1 MRRSLAALALAL
13 VLPLPALAGTITVKP
28 GETLSEIA
36 DRLGISMK
44 RLMELNG
51 ISKADHVEVGQKLK
65 VPGPA
70 GSSSRSSGGGAEAT
84 GRVTVRE
91 GDTLSDIAVRQG
103 MSLNQLIAL
112 NGLSRAD
119 HVEVGQTL
127 KVTGKGA
134 TAPAPNPFRK
144 GATMHVV
151 RSGENLSEIA
161 EGYGVPMSRLVA
173 INAINDPDHVE
184 VGTQLKLKGEPA
196 APRPRPV
203 EAAAPRPRPIEAA
216 APRPT
221 LAPAPRERPVQATA
235 PRPEPAAAAEVPMAS
250 QPVVTQATAI
260 ASSTAPATT
269 ASWQAAPAATASR
282 PIIPASTPVAASVR
296 TTPMARTPIAAAT
309 AAASTPIA
317 ATTPVASA
325 VPNPRPSTAAASIN
339 PRPVAPQ
346 TRTPSPAAT
355 QASAPATAVAT
366 SSWRRYGPLQVDWS
380 NWQPMGGSLV
390 APILN
395 AKGDTL
401 YLAINC
407 GARKMNA
414 TSAAGDWR
422 TWDDPQ
428 ADFERRLVND
438 LCSSRG

>member
-13 VLPLPALAGTITVKP
+13 VLPLPALAGDVTVKP

-51 ISKADHVEVGQKLK
+51 INKADHVEVGQKLK
-65 VPGPA
+65 VPGRA
-70 GSSSRSSGGGAEAT
+70 GSSSRSSGGGAVAT
-84 GRVTVRE
+84 GRLTVRE
-91 GDTLSDIAVRQG
+91 GDTLSEIAARQG

-112 NGLSRAD
+112 NGLSKAD

-127 KVTGKGA
+127 KVTGKAA
-134 TAPAPNPFRK
+134 TAAAPTPFRK
-144 GATMHVV
+144 GANVHVV
-151 RSGENLSEIA
+151 RSGESLSTIA

-184 VGTQLKLKGEPA
+184 VGSQLKLKGEPA
-196 APRPRPV
+196 APRPRP
-203 EAAAPRPRPIEAA
+203 PEAA

-221 LAPAPRERPVQATA
+221 PAPAPRERPVQAAA
-235 PRPEPAAAAEVPMAS
+235 PRPEPAAAAEVPQAS
-250 QPVVTQATAI
+250 QPVVTQAI
-260 ASSTAPATT
+260 ASATAPA
-269 ASWQAAPAATASR
+269 ASSWQPTAVAAP
-282 PIIPASTPVAASVR
+282 VR
-296 TTPMARTPIAAAT
+296 TTPVARTPIAAAA
-309 AAASTPIA
+309 AAASTPLA
-317 ATTPVASA
+317 AA
-325 VPNPRPSTAAASIN
+325 VPTPRPSTAAASIN

-346 TRTPSPAAT
+346 TRTAAAT
-355 QASAPATAVAT
+355 ATQFNAPATAVAT

>member
-1 MRRSLAALALAL
+1 MSLNQL
-13 VLPLPALAGTITVKP
+13 
-28 GETLSEIA
+28 IA
-36 DRLGISMK
+36 
-44 RLMELNG
+44 LNG
-51 ISKADHVEVGQKLK
+51 LSKADHVEVGQTLK
-65 VPGPA
+65 VTGRA
-70 GSSSRSSGGGAEAT
+70 GSSSRPSGSGAVAT
-84 GRVTVRE
+84 GRITVRE
-91 GDTLSDIAVRQG
+91 GDTLSEIASRQG

-112 NGLSRAD
+112 NGLSKAD

-127 KVTGKGA
+127 KVTGKVA
-134 TAPAPNPFRK
+134 TAPAPFRK
-144 GATMHVV
+144 GANVHVV
-151 RSGENLSEIA
+151 RSGESLSAIA
-161 EGYGVPMSRLVA
+161 DGYGVPMSRLVA
-173 INAINDPDHVE
+173 INSINDPDHVE
-184 VGTQLKLKGEPA
+184 VGSQLKLKGEPA

-203 EAAAPRPRPIEAA
+203 VAASPRPVVAA

-221 LAPAPRERPVQATA
+221 PAPAPRERPVQAEA
-235 PRPEPAAAAEVPMAS
+235 PRPEPAAAAEVPKTS
-250 QPVVTQATAI
+250 QPVVTQAI
-260 ASSTAPATT
+260 ASASSAAPTTASNTAPA
-269 ASWQAAPAATASR
+269 ASSWQPTPAATASR
-282 PIIPASTPVAASVR
+282 PITPASNAVAAPVR
-296 TTPMARTPIAAAT
+296 TTPVARTPIAAAIPV
-309 AAASTPIA
+309 AAA
-317 ATTPVASA
+317 
-325 VPNPRPSTAAASIN
+325 VPTPRPSTAAASIN

-346 TRTPSPAAT
+346 TRTAAPAAA
-355 QASAPATAVAT
+355 QVSAPAAVVAT

-395 AKGDTL
+395 PKGDTL

>member
-13 VLPLPALAGTITVKP
+13 LLPLPALAGTITVKP

-51 ISKADHVEVGQKLK
+51 INKADHVEVGQKLK
-65 VPGPA
+65 VPGRA
-70 GSSSRSSGGGAEAT
+70 GSSSRSSGGGAVAT

-151 RSGENLSEIA
+151 RSGESLSAIA

-184 VGTQLKLKGEPA
+184 VGTQLKLKGDPS

-221 LAPAPRERPVQATA
+221 LAPASGEGPVQAAA
-235 PRPEPAAAAEVPMAS
+235 PRPEPTAAAEVPKAS
-250 QPVVTQATAI
+250 QPVVTQAI
-260 ASSTAPATT
+260 SSASSI
-269 ASWQAAPAATASR
+269 APAAASSWPAASATATQASA
-282 PIIPASTPVAASVR
+282 PAPAVATPVR
-296 TTPMARTPIAAAT
+296 TSPVARAPIAAAT

-317 ATTPVASA
+317 ATTPVAAA
-325 VPNPRPSTAAASIN
+325 VPTPHPSTAAASIN

-346 TRTPSPAAT
+346 TRMPSPAAA
-355 QASAPATAVAT
+355 QASAPAAAVAT

>member
-51 ISKADHVEVGQKLK
+51 INKADHVEVGQKLK
-65 VPGPA
+65 VPGRA
-70 GSSSRSSGGGAEAT
+70 GSSSRSSGGGAVAT
-84 GRVTVRE
+84 GRLTVRE
-91 GDTLSDIAVRQG
+91 GDTLSEIAARQG

-112 NGLSRAD
+112 NGLSKAD

-127 KVTGKGA
+127 KVTGKVA
-134 TAPAPNPFRK
+134 TAAAPTPFRK
-144 GATMHVV
+144 GANVHVV
-151 RSGENLSEIA
+151 RSGESLSAIA
-161 EGYGVPMSRLVA
+161 DGYGVPMSRLVA

-203 EAAAPRPRPIEAA
+203 VAATPRPVEAA

-221 LAPAPRERPVQATA
+221 PAPVPRERPVQAEA
-235 PRPEPAAAAEVPMAS
+235 PRPEPAAAAEVPKAS
-250 QPVVTQATAI
+250 QPVVTQAI
-260 ASSTAPATT
+260 ASATAPA
-269 ASWQAAPAATASR
+269 ASSAVAAPVRMTPVARTSIAAAAAA
-282 PIIPASTPVAASVR
+282 ASTPVAA
-296 TTPMARTPIAAAT
+296 
-309 AAASTPIA
+309 
-317 ATTPVASA
+317 A
-325 VPNPRPSTAAASIN
+325 VPTPRPSTAAASIN

-346 TRTPSPAAT
+346 TRTAAAT
-355 QASAPATAVAT
+355 AVQASAPAAAVAT
-366 SSWRRYGPLQVDWS
+366 NSWRRYGPLQVDWS

>member
-13 VLPLPALAGTITVKP
+13 LLPLPALAGTITVKP

-51 ISKADHVEVGQKLK
+51 INKADHVEVGQKLK
-65 VPGPA
+65 VPGPS
-70 GSSSRSSGGGAEAT
+70 GSSTRASGGGAVTT

-134 TAPAPNPFRK
+134 TAAAPNPFRK

-151 RSGENLSEIA
+151 RSGESLSAIA

-184 VGTQLKLKGEPA
+184 VGSQLKLEGEPA

-203 EAAAPRPRPIEAA
+203 VTATPRPVEAA

-221 LAPAPRERPVQATA
+221 PAPAPRERPLQAEA
-235 PRPEPAAAAEVPMAS
+235 PRPEPAAAAEVPKAS
-250 QPVVTQATAI
+250 QPVVTQAI
-260 ASSTAPATT
+260 ASASTAVAPTSSATAPA
-269 ASWQAAPAATASR
+269 ASSWQPTPAATASR
-282 PIIPASTPVAASVR
+282 PITPAATPVAAPVR
-296 TTPMARTPIAAAT
+296 TTPVARTPIAAAA
-309 AAASTPIA
+309 AAASTPVA
-317 ATTPVASA
+317 AA
-325 VPNPRPSTAAASIN
+325 VPTPRPSTAAASIN

-346 TRTPSPAAT
+346 TRTPSPAAA
-355 QASAPATAVAT
+355 QASAPAAAVAT

>member
-1 MRRSLAALALAL
+1 MRRSFAALALALAL
-13 VLPLPALAGTITVKP
+13 VLPLPALAGDVTVKP

-51 ISKADHVEVGQKLK
+51 INKADHVEVGQKLK
-65 VPGPA
+65 VPGRA
-70 GSSSRSSGGGAEAT
+70 GSSSRSTGGGAVAT
-84 GRVTVRE
+84 GRLTVRE
-91 GDTLSDIAVRQG
+91 GDTLSEIAARQG

-127 KVTGKGA
+127 KVTGKVA
-134 TAPAPNPFRK
+134 TAAAPTPFRK
-144 GATMHVV
+144 GANVHVV
-151 RSGENLSEIA
+151 RSGESLSAIA
-161 EGYGVPMSRLVA
+161 DGYGVPMSRLVA

-196 APRPRPV
+196 VPRPRPAV
-203 EAAAPRPRPIEAA
+203 AAAPQ
-216 APRPT
+216 PT
-221 LAPAPRERPVQATA
+221 PAPAPRERPVQAAA
-235 PRPEPAAAAEVPMAS
+235 PRPEPAAAAEIPKAS
-250 QPVVTQATAI
+250 QPGVTQAI
-260 ASSTAPATT
+260 ASASTAVAPTSSATVPAAASWQPTPATT
-269 ASWQAAPAATASR
+269 ASQPITSVATA
-282 PIIPASTPVAASVR
+282 VAPPVR
-296 TTPMARTPIAAAT
+296 TTPVARTPIAAAA
-309 AAASTPIA
+309 AAASTPLA
-317 ATTPVASA
+317 AA
-325 VPNPRPSTAAASIN
+325 VPTPRPSTAASSIN

-346 TRTPSPAAT
+346 TRTPSPAAAQT
-355 QASAPATAVAT
+355 SAPSAAVAT

>member
-1 MRRSLAALALAL
+1 MRRSLAALALATGL
-13 VLPLPALAGTITVKP
+13 PLSLPLSLPLPAGAGEITVKP

-36 DRLGISMK
+36 DRLGISTK

-51 ISKADHVEVGQKLK
+51 ITKADHVEVGQKLK
-65 VPGPA
+65 VPGQA
-70 GSSSRSSGGGAEAT
+70 ASGSRGSGSGVVAT

-91 GDTLSDIAVRQG
+91 GDTLSEIAARQG
-103 MSLNQLIAL
+103 MTLGQLMAL
-112 NGLSRAD
+112 NGLTKAD
-119 HVEVGQTL
+119 HVEVGQSL
-127 KVTGKGA
+127 KVSGKVVSA
-134 TAPAPNPFRK
+134 ASPAPFRK
-144 GATMHVV
+144 GATVHVV
-151 RSGENLSEIA
+151 RSGESLSEIA

-184 VGTQLKLKGEPA
+184 VGTQLKLKGEPPS
-196 APRPRPV
+196 PRPRPA
-203 EAAAPRPRPIEAA
+203 EAATARP
-216 APRPT
+216 
-221 LAPAPRERPVQATA
+221 APAPRERPVQAA
-235 PRPEPAAAAEVPMAS
+235 ASRPEPVAAAELPRTT
-250 QPVVTQATAI
+250 QPVVTQAAANASGAGAATA
-260 ASSTAPATT
+260 AP
-269 ASWQAAPAATASR
+269 WQATPAATASR
-282 PIIPASTPVAASVR
+282 PVIAASTPAATPVR
-296 TTPMARTPIAAAT
+296 SSPMTDSPISAAAAAAATTPMAA
-309 AAASTPIA
+309 
-317 ATTPVASA
+317 A
-325 VPNPRPSTAAASIN
+325 VPAPRPSTATAIVT

-346 TRTPSPAAT
+346 TRTPAPAAAAP
-355 QASAPATAVAT
+355 QATTVAS

-414 TSAAGDWR
+414 TSVAGDWR

-438 LCSSRG
+438 LCTSRG

>member
-13 VLPLPALAGTITVKP
+13 LLPLPALAGTITVKP

-65 VPGPA
+65 VPGPS
-70 GSSSRSSGGGAEAT
+70 GSSTSSSGGGAVAT
-84 GRVTVRE
+84 GRITVRE
-91 GDTLSDIAVRQG
+91 GDTLSDIAARQG

-112 NGLSRAD
+112 NGLSRAN

-127 KVTGKGA
+127 KVTGKVA

-151 RSGENLSEIA
+151 RSGESLSAIA

-184 VGTQLKLKGEPA
+184 VGSQLKLKGEPA
-196 APRPRPV
+196 APRPRP
-203 EAAAPRPRPIEAA
+203 AEAA

-221 LAPAPRERPVQATA
+221 PAPAPRERPVQAAA
-235 PRPEPAAAAEVPMAS
+235 PRPEPAAAAEVPQAS

-260 ASSTAPATT
+260 ASSIAPATAAAATWPAASSAT
-269 ASWQAAPAATASR
+269 ATQASAPAPAVAAPVRA
-282 PIIPASTPVAASVR
+282 TPV
-296 TTPMARTPIAAAT
+296 ARTPIAAAT

-317 ATTPVASA
+317 ATTPVIAATTPVVAA
-325 VPNPRPSTAAASIN
+325 VPTPRPSTAAASIN
-339 PRPVAPQ
+339 PRPVTPQ
-346 TRTPSPAAT
+346 TRTAAATAT
-355 QASAPATAVAT
+355 QANAPATAVAT

>member
-1 MRRSLAALALAL
+1 MRRSFAALALALAL
-13 VLPLPALAGTITVKP
+13 VLPLPALAGDVTVKP

-51 ISKADHVEVGQKLK
+51 INKADHVEVGQKLK
-65 VPGPA
+65 VPGRA
-70 GSSSRSSGGGAEAT
+70 GSSSRSTGGGAVAT
-84 GRVTVRE
+84 GRLTVRE
-91 GDTLSDIAVRQG
+91 GDTLSEIAARQG

-127 KVTGKGA
+127 KVTGKVA
-134 TAPAPNPFRK
+134 TAAAPTPFRK
-144 GATMHVV
+144 GANVHVV
-151 RSGENLSEIA
+151 RSGESLSAIA
-161 EGYGVPMSRLVA
+161 DGYGVPMSRLVA

-196 APRPRPV
+196 VPRPRPAV
-203 EAAAPRPRPIEAA
+203 AAAPQ
-216 APRPT
+216 PT
-221 LAPAPRERPVQATA
+221 PAPAPRERPVQAAA
-235 PRPEPAAAAEVPMAS
+235 PRPEPAAAAEIPKAS
-250 QPVVTQATAI
+250 QPGVTQAI
-260 ASSTAPATT
+260 ASASTAVAPTSSATVPAAASWQPTPATT
-269 ASWQAAPAATASR
+269 ASQPITSVATAV
-282 PIIPASTPVAASVR
+282 ATPVR
-296 TTPMARTPIAAAT
+296 TTPVARTPIAAAA
-309 AAASTPIA
+309 AAASTPLA
-317 ATTPVASA
+317 AA
-325 VPNPRPSTAAASIN
+325 VPTPRPSTAASSIN

-346 TRTPSPAAT
+346 TRTPSPAAAQT
-355 QASAPATAVAT
+355 SAPSAAVAT

>member
-51 ISKADHVEVGQKLK
+51 INKADHVEVGQKLK
-65 VPGPA
+65 VPGRA
-70 GSSSRSSGGGAEAT
+70 GSSSRSSGGGAVAT
-84 GRVTVRE
+84 GRLTVRE
-91 GDTLSDIAVRQG
+91 GDTLSEIAARQG

-112 NGLSRAD
+112 NGLSKAD

-127 KVTGKGA
+127 KVTGKVA
-134 TAPAPNPFRK
+134 TAAAPTPFRK
-144 GATMHVV
+144 GANVHVV
-151 RSGENLSEIA
+151 RSGESLSAIA
-161 EGYGVPMSRLVA
+161 DGYGVPMSRLVA

-184 VGTQLKLKGEPA
+184 VGSQLKLKGEPA

-203 EAAAPRPRPIEAA
+203 VTATPRPVEAA

-221 LAPAPRERPVQATA
+221 PAPAPRERPVQAEA
-235 PRPEPAAAAEVPMAS
+235 PRPEPAAAA
-250 QPVVTQATAI
+250 
-260 ASSTAPATT
+260 ASSWQPTPAATVSRPIT
-269 ASWQAAPAATASR
+269 PAATA
-282 PIIPASTPVAASVR
+282 VAAPVR
-296 TTPMARTPIAAAT
+296 TTPVARTPIAAAA
-309 AAASTPIA
+309 AAASTPVA
-317 ATTPVASA
+317 AA
-325 VPNPRPSTAAASIN
+325 VPTPRPSTAAASIN

-346 TRTPSPAAT
+346 TRTAAAT
-355 QASAPATAVAT
+355 AVQASAPAAAVAT
-366 SSWRRYGPLQVDWS
+366 NSWRRYGPLQVDWS

>member
-13 VLPLPALAGTITVKP
+13 LLPLPALAGTITVKP

-51 ISKADHVEVGQKLK
+51 INKADHVEVGQKLK
-65 VPGPA
+65 VPGPS
-70 GSSSRSSGGGAEAT
+70 GSSTRASGGGAVAT

-151 RSGENLSEIA
+151 RSGESLSAIA

-184 VGTQLKLKGEPA
+184 VGSQLKLKGEPA

-203 EAAAPRPRPIEAA
+203 VAATPRPVVAA

-221 LAPAPRERPVQATA
+221 PAPAPRERPLQAEA
-235 PRPEPAAAAEVPMAS
+235 PRPEPTAAAEVPKTS
-250 QPVVTQATAI
+250 QPVVTQAI
-260 ASSTAPATT
+260 ASASTAVAPSSSAI
-269 ASWQAAPAATASR
+269 APAASSATAA
-282 PIIPASTPVAASVR
+282 PIGTTPV
-296 TTPMARTPIAAAT
+296 ARTPIAAAA
-309 AAASTPIA
+309 AAASS
-317 ATTPVASA
+317 PVAAA
-325 VPNPRPSTAAASIN
+325 VPTPRPSTAAASIN
-339 PRPVAPQ
+339 PRPMAPQ
-346 TRTPSPAAT
+346 TRTPSPAAA
-355 QASAPATAVAT
+355 QASAPSAAVAT

>member
-1 MRRSLAALALAL
+1 M
-13 VLPLPALAGTITVKP
+13 PALAGDVTVKP

-36 DRLGISMK
+36 DRAGISIK

-65 VPGPA
+65 VPGRA
-70 GSSSRSSGGGAEAT
+70 GSSSSSSGGGAVAT

-91 GDTLSDIAVRQG
+91 GDTLSEIADRQG

-112 NGLSRAD
+112 NGLSKAD

-127 KVTGKGA
+127 KVTGKVA
-134 TAPAPNPFRK
+134 TAPAPFRK
-144 GATMHVV
+144 GANVHVV
-151 RSGENLSEIA
+151 RSGESLSAIA
-161 EGYGVPMSRLVA
+161 DGYGVPMSRLVA

-184 VGTQLKLKGEPA
+184 VGSQLKLKGEPA

-203 EAAAPRPRPIEAA
+203 AAA

-221 LAPAPRERPVQATA
+221 PAPAPRERPVQAEA
-235 PRPEPAAAAEVPMAS
+235 PRPEPAAAAEVPKTS
-250 QPVVTQATAI
+250 QPVVTQAIARHSTAVAPA
-260 ASSTAPATT
+260 ASS
-269 ASWQAAPAATASR
+269 WQPTPAATASR
-282 PIIPASTPVAASVR
+282 PITPAPTAAAAPVR
-296 TTPMARTPIAAAT
+296 TTPVARTPIAAAT

-317 ATTPVASA
+317 AAIPVAAA
-325 VPNPRPSTAAASIN
+325 VPTPRPSTAAASIH

-346 TRTPSPAAT
+346 TRTAAPAAG
-355 QASAPATAVAT
+355 QASAPAAAVAT

>member
-13 VLPLPALAGTITVKP
+13 LLPLPALAGTITVKP

-51 ISKADHVEVGQKLK
+51 INKADHVEVGQKLK
-65 VPGPA
+65 VPGRA
-70 GSSSRSSGGGAEAT
+70 GSSSRSSGGGAVAT
-84 GRVTVRE
+84 GRLTVRE
-91 GDTLSDIAVRQG
+91 GDTLSEIAARQG

-112 NGLSRAD
+112 NGLSKAD

-127 KVTGKGA
+127 KVTGKVA
-134 TAPAPNPFRK
+134 TAAAPTPFRK
-144 GATMHVV
+144 GANVHVV
-151 RSGENLSEIA
+151 RSGESLSAIA
-161 EGYGVPMSRLVA
+161 DGYGVPMSRLVA

-203 EAAAPRPRPIEAA
+203 VAA

-221 LAPAPRERPVQATA
+221 PAPAPRERALQAAA
-235 PRPEPAAAAEVPMAS
+235 PRPEPAAAAEVPKAS
-250 QPVVTQATAI
+250 QPVVTQAI
-260 ASSTAPATT
+260 ASATAPA
-269 ASWQAAPAATASR
+269 ASSWQPTPAPTASR
-282 PIIPASTPVAASVR
+282 PITPAATAVAAPVR
-296 TTPMARTPIAAAT
+296 TTPVARTPIAAAA
-309 AAASTPIA
+309 AAASTPVA
-317 ATTPVASA
+317 AA
-325 VPNPRPSTAAASIN
+325 VPTPRPNTAAASIN

-346 TRTPSPAAT
+346 TRTPSPAAV
-355 QASAPATAVAT
+355 QASAPAAAVAT
-366 SSWRRYGPLQVDWS
+366 NSWRRYGPLQVDWS